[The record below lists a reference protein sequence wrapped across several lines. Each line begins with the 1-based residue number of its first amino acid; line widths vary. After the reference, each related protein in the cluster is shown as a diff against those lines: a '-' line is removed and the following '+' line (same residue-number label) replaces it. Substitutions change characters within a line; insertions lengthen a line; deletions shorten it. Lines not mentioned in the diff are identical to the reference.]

1 MRIST
6 SMMFDAGR
14 GAIMRQSAQLL
25 HTQQQIGADRRI
37 LSPADDPIAAARA
50 LEVTQSQRAN
60 EQFQTNIGSA
70 NDALAMLDSDLGMI
84 GDILT
89 YIRTRAIEAGNAA
102 YSDKE
107 HQDIASDI
115 EAQFDS
121 LLGIANS
128 KDATGEY
135 RYAGYRSDVE
145 PFSFDP
151 LEPILANQ
159 VTYSGDWGARSIQVA
174 PSRIMEV
181 GEPGA
186 KIFGVDDTTGES
198 SVFTAI
204 ATFID
209 GLKNP
214 GGIAATV
221 SDAIDD
227 MDAALENILTIRAS
241 VGSRMVELESLE
253 SISGA
258 YSLQYAQTL
267 SRLQDLDY
275 AEAYS
280 RLAQQK
286 TVLEAAQQ
294 SFIAVTG
301 LSLFKLLG

>member
-14 GAIMRQSAQLL
+14 NAMMRQSTSLL
-25 HTQQQIGADRRI
+25 HTQQQIATGRRI
-37 LSPADDPIAAARA
+37 LTPADDPIAAARA

-60 EQFQTNIGSA
+60 EQFQTNIGYA
-70 NDALAMLDSDLGMI
+70 NDALKSLDSDLGAV
-84 GDILT
+84 GDILM
-89 YIRTRAIEAGNAA
+89 YIRTRAVEAGNGS

-107 HQDIASDI
+107 HEAIATDI
-115 EAQFDS
+115 EAQFNA

-135 RYAGYRSDVE
+135 RFAGYKSDVQ

-151 LEPILANQ
+151 LQPPATQ
-159 VTYSGDWGARSIQVA
+159 VGYAGDAGRRSIQVA
-174 PSRIMEV
+174 SSRVMEI

-186 KIFGVDDTTGES
+186 EIFGVDDTTGES
-198 SVFTAI
+198 KVFKAI

-214 GGIAATV
+214 TGGISATV
-221 SDAIDD
+221 SDAIGE
-227 MDAALENILTIRAS
+227 MDGALENVLTIRAS

-253 SISGA
+253 GVSAAHGE
-258 YSLQYAQTL
+258 QYATTL

-275 AEAYS
+275 AEAIS
-280 RLAQQK
+280 RLTQQQ
-286 TVLEAAQQ
+286 TVLQAAQQ
-294 SFIAVTG
+294 SYVSITG